1 MYNIPL
7 YNDELYG
14 VQFME
19 LQPVDAITPTASEGL
34 TLFVTL
40 VEPLTI
46 TDNVR
51 TLITA
56 FRLAE
61 SVIVNDWNT
70 LDEPRTNQDWTP
82 EH

>member
-19 LQPVDAITPTASEGL
+19 LQPSELLSVVAVEGL
-34 TLFVTL
+34 TSFLTL
-40 VEPLTI
+40 IEPLTI

-51 TLITA
+51 TLITG
-56 FRLAE
+56 FRLSE
-61 SVIVNDWNT
+61 EVIVNDWNT
-70 LDEPRTNQDWTP
+70 LEEPRTNQDWTP